1 MNTLLLATHNQGK
14 IREFEGFLSPLG
26 IALKSA
32 EDFKLPEPEE
42 TGKTFAENAILKAQA
57 ACDATGLPC
66 LADDSG
72 LVIDAL
78 DGAPGI
84 YSARWAGP
92 EKDFKAAMQR
102 VHDELGGMDGTQTA
116 RFVAVLAL
124 VLPDGT
130 QEVFDGTA
138 EGVLTWPMRGEN
150 GFGYD
155 PFFVPE
161 GYEIT
166 FGEMEPSQKKLLS
179 HRAKAVEKFLR
190 YLKR

>member
-179 HRAKAVEKFLR
+179 HRAKAVEKFCAT
-190 YLKR
+190 